1 MILAESLFTDLD
13 RPPVEGFGLARCG
26 KPRRIAAIIRAR
38 RTAVACVHFPNYTTA
53 DDQLFRTFV

>member
-26 KPRRIAAIIRAR
+26 KPRGIAAIIRAR
-38 RTAVACVHFPNYTTA
+38 LAVGLLLGLG
-53 DDQLFRTFV
+53 LFERRKLSLGSDGV